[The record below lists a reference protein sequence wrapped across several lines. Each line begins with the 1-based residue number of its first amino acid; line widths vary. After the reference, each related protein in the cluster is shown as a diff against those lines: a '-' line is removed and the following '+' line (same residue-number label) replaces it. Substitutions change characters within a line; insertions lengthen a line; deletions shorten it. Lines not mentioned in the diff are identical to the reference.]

1 VDCQCGAATCWLQVT
16 PNRRY
21 VYTANSATSTTSGF
35 AIATNGSL
43 TPLPGTIVG
52 TFLAGSTDIDMTVS
66 ANGRLLYTLNT
77 GTGTIGIFEIQ
88 KDGTLLSL
96 GNVDGLPAK
105 AGLNGI
111 AAN

>member
-1 VDCQCGAATCWLQVT
+1 
-16 PNRRY
+16 
-21 VYTANSATSTTSGF
+21 
-35 AIATNGSL
+35 
-43 TPLPGTIVG
+43 
-52 TFLAGSTDIDMTVS
+52 MTVS
-66 ANGRLLYTLNT
+66 ANGRFLYTLNT

-96 GNVDGLPAK
+96 GSVDGLPAK